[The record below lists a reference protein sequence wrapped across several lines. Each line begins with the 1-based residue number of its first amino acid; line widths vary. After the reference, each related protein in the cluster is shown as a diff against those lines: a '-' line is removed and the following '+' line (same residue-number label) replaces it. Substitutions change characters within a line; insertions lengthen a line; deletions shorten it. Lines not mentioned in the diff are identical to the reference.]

1 MLDKEV
7 YSTALKNTLD
17 EMRNACPDIQNA
29 FMFTETGEILA
40 GDADTP
46 EKVMVRVI
54 DAFDGIMERAEAI
67 GGIESVTIEGGKGTV
82 TLSHFGEN
90 YFVTVTSEKADMKYV
105 GTLTRVLIPTVL
117 RVLEKLS
124 PTLTKKASPTLPK
137 PAAEVETEPE
147 LLKVKEEPVE
157 EHAEETEIEEPSEEA
172 KPEPEPTEPTPETL
186 PTEPTPETL
195 PIEPQATQ
203 LIVEN
208 LGGLLVSSD
217 TVRIDNEMLSEWE
230 NTFGG
235 KPVELVDIETFD
247 GKTLRCKVK
256 PIKDSKYN
264 GKGVVQMP
272 EKVQLT
278 LEIKKG
284 ELVRVKP
291 VFE

>member
-7 YSTALKNTLD
+7 YSIALKNTLG

-29 FMFTETGEILA
+29 FMFTETGEIVA
-40 GDADTP
+40 GDADTH
-46 EKVMVRVI
+46 EKVIVRVI

-67 GGIESVTIEGGKGTV
+67 GGIEAITIEGGKGTV
-82 TLSHFGEN
+82 TLSRFGEN
-90 YFVTVTSEKADMKYV
+90 YLVTVTSEKADMKYV

-124 PTLTKKASPTLPK
+124 PTPTKKASHAPAEPAE
-137 PAAEVETEPE
+137 PAAEVETETEIEPLE
-147 LLKVKEEPVE
+147 VKEKPVE
-157 EHAEETEIEEPSEEA
+157 EAELTEEPSEEA
-172 KPEPEPTEPTPETL
+172 QPKPEPAEPTPKALT
-186 PTEPTPETL
+186 
-195 PIEPQATQ
+195 IEPQATQ

-208 LGGLLVSSD
+208 LGGLLVPSD
-217 TVRIDNEMLSEWE
+217 TVRIDSEMLSEWE

-235 KPVELVDIETFD
+235 KPIELVDIETFD

-278 LEIKKG
+278 LEINKG
-284 ELVRVKP
+284 ELVRVTP
-291 VFE
+291 VVE

>member
-7 YSTALKNTLD
+7 YSIALKNTID
-17 EMRNACPDIQNA
+17 EMRNACPDIQHA
-29 FMFTETGEILA
+29 FMFTETGEIIA
-40 GDADTP
+40 GDADTS
-46 EKVMVRVI
+46 EKVMIRVI

-67 GGIESVTIEGGKGTV
+67 GGIETITIEGGKGTV
-82 TLSHFGEN
+82 TLSRFGEN
-90 YFVTVTSEKADMKYV
+90 YLITATSEKADMKYV

-117 RVLEKLS
+117 KVLEKLS
-124 PTLTKKASPTLPK
+124 PTPTKKSSTPAK
-137 PAAEVETEPE
+137 PAAEVETELEPLE
-147 LLKVKEEPVE
+147 VKEESVE
-157 EHAEETEIEEPSEEA
+157 EPTEETEMEEPIEEAQP
-172 KPEPEPTEPTPETL
+172 KPEPTEPTPEA
-186 PTEPTPETL
+186 L

-208 LGGLLVSSD
+208 LGGLLVPSD
-217 TVRIDNEMLSEWE
+217 TVRIDSEMLSEWE
-230 NTFGG
+230 NTLGG

-284 ELVRVKP
+284 ELVRVTP
-291 VFE
+291 VVE

>member
-7 YSTALKNTLD
+7 YSIALKDTLD

-29 FMFTETGEILA
+29 FIFTETGEILA
-40 GDADTP
+40 GDAETP

-54 DAFDGIMERAEAI
+54 DAFDSITERAEAI
-67 GGIESVTIEGGKGTV
+67 GGIETITIEGDKGTV
-82 TLSHFGEN
+82 TLSRFGEN
-90 YFVTVTSEKADMKYV
+90 YLITVTSEKADMKYV

-117 RVLEKLS
+117 KVLEKLS
-124 PTLTKKASPTLPK
+124 PTPTKKPSHMPAET
-137 PAAEVETEPE
+137 AAEVETETEIEPLE
-147 LLKVKEEPVE
+147 VKEEPVE
-157 EHAEETEIEEPSEEA
+157 EHAEEAEIEEPSEEA
-172 KPEPEPTEPTPETL
+172 QPKPEPA
-186 PTEPTPETL
+186 EPTPETL

-208 LGGLLVSSD
+208 LGGLLVPSD
-217 TVRIDNEMLSEWE
+217 TVRIDSEMLSEWE